1 MSHIEKEIK
10 QVYQKNQELK
20 REMELQAKNKEISNK
35 QLHDTIS
42 SRDQKMD

>member
-20 REMELQAKNKEISNK
+20 KEMELQAKNKEHSHK
-35 QLHDTIS
+35 
-42 SRDQKMD
+42 